1 MTKDHYKLLVVDI
14 DGTLLDENRHITAE
28 DTAALG
34 RARQAGITV
43 SLSTGRVVDA
53 CRDILR
59 QLGLD
64 GYHMFFDGAL
74 VYNPTKKEE
83 VYVDPIKKEP
93 VRQLADFTHG
103 IGLDIDLFSATQYFA
118 ERETWATDIRRDF
131 FNLKA
136 TIVDF
141 NDIWRTERI
150 IKSTLVVASAE
161 DKARAN
167 QVYLHFKDRLNFS
180 WTRTPAYPD
189 IDFINVISP
198 DASKGKAV
206 EALAAF
212 LGISLDEVMAIGDG
226 VNDIPLLSAVGLAVA
241 MENASDELKAVA
253 DYVTPGVGH
262 NGVAAAVQRFL
273 LSP

>member
-1 MTKDHYKLLVVDI
+1 MTNKRYKLLVVDI
-14 DGTLLDENRHITAE
+14 DGTLLDKNRHITAE
-28 DTAALG
+28 DTAALTRVSESG
-34 RARQAGITV
+34 TEV

-53 CRDILR
+53 CRDILN

-74 VYNPTKKEE
+74 VYNPTRGEE
-83 VYVDPIKKEP
+83 VYADPIKKES
-93 VRQLADFTHG
+93 VRQLVEFTHQ
-103 IGLDIDLFSATQYFA
+103 IGLDIDLYSTMRFFA

-131 FNLKA
+131 FNLPA

-141 NDIWRTERI
+141 NTIWQTERVM
-150 IKSTLVVASAE
+150 KSTLVVASDE
-161 DKARAN
+161 EKAKAN
-167 QVYLHFKDRLNFS
+167 EVYLRFKDRLHFS

-198 DASKGKAV
+198 DASKGKAL
-206 EALAAF
+206 EALASF
-212 LGISLDEVMAIGDG
+212 LGISLEEVMAIGDG

-253 DYVTPGVGH
+253 DYMTSGIGH
-262 NGVAAAVQRFL
+262 NGVAEAVNRFL
-273 LSP
+273 L